1 MSEKIYSFVQHSTKL
16 HCIFSIMEPIL
27 LNPDVNINVNEN
39 SHFTQIIKKIP
50 IYTEKVP
57 ARFILYIAT

>member
-39 SHFTQIIKKIP
+39 SQIINKIP
-50 IYTEKVP
+50 MYTEKVP
-57 ARFILYIAT
+57 ARFILYITS